1 MNGTAAVSIEPESAP
16 RRRAARSPRR
26 AARALV
32 LAVGAWLLAS
42 CGALTG
48 EPTLGGETHFLL
60 TCDRDCGP
68 GLSCIDGVCTR
79 GCEPGYSTCSELA
92 AEASCVSAPEGAE
105 RAGFAGTCD
114 VTCAADADC
123 ASLGASHTC
132 RSGACRADAS
142 DDLGATGSLR
152 SALVHAVDADTCR
165 SGLRWMGGTRASAE
179 MRPGSDCVG
188 CHRDAGARPLLIGGT
203 VYTLPNNEGPQPL
216 DDCFGL
222 EGIELV
228 IRDSAGREFSTL
240 TNRAGNFYIE
250 GTESDLTLP
259 YSASLRWTLDG
270 RDTTTP
276 MFSTPAYGGCAR
288 CHNTD
293 DTRASGPFEISSDP
307 AYVYPTTAIFPPGL
321 NR

>member
-1 MNGTAAVSIEPESAP
+1 MNRFATVGIDPEHAP
-16 RRRAARSPRR
+16 RRRGAPSLWRTAR
-26 AARALV
+26 AAVA
-32 LAVGAWLLAS
+32 LAVGGWLLAS
-42 CGALTG
+42 CGALKA

-60 TCDRDCGP
+60 ICEEECGP

-79 GCEPGYSTCSELA
+79 GCEPGYSSCSELA
-92 AEASCVSAPEGAE
+92 AEATCKSAPDGAE

-114 VTCAADADC
+114 VACAADADC

-142 DDLGATGSLR
+142 AALGSTGSLR

-179 MRPGSDCVG
+179 MLPGSDCVG
-188 CHRDAGARPLLIGGT
+188 CHRDSGARPLLVGGT
-203 VYTLPNNEGPQPL
+203 VYTLPSTSGPQPL

-222 EGIELV
+222 ESIELV

-250 GTESDLTLP
+250 GSESELTLP
-259 YSASLRWTLDG
+259 YSAELRWNLDG
-270 RDTTTP
+270 RETTTA
-276 MFSTPAYGGCAR
+276 MFSAPSYGGCAR
-288 CHNTD
+288 CHND
-293 DTRASGPFEISSDP
+293 DVTQETKPFEASGD
-307 AYVYPTTAIFPPGL
+307 ADYVYRTNAIFTPGL
-321 NR
+321 